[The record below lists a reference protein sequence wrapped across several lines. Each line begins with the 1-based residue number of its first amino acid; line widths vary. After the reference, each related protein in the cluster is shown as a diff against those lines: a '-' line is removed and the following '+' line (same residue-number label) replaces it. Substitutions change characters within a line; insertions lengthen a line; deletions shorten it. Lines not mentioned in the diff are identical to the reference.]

1 MANQKLEDQLSLAL
15 DTPAQMREKS
25 DNLDTGYAPS
35 ENTWELIVKYNG
47 NLDRLTGGIRVEPLI
62 AGYAIVTIP
71 ENLIGAFSRMEEIE
85 FIEKPKK
92 LYPQVTAGLGASCF
106 YPLLQPVSGKALSGQ
121 GVYMAILDSGIDYTD
136 PMFRYADGTTKIAW
150 LWDQGKR
157 ADAEKGEKPP
167 QGFFT
172 GVEYSRKML
181 NANLQKNS
189 ERLTTDVTGHGT
201 NVAKIAV
208 QGAPESELIV
218 VKLDTARGTYPS
230 TVSLLR
236 AFTYVAKK
244 AQAENMPVAINLSYG
259 NTYGAHDG
267 SSLLER
273 FIDNITEVG
282 RNVICIGAGNEGA
295 SAGHFA
301 GKLSENEI
309 QRISFAMGT
318 YERSFSLQLWKW
330 YADRMDISILSP
342 AGEQYLI
349 RNQDA
354 GGEAQQAVMEQTKL
368 LIFSGRPQPYRKR
381 EEVYID
387 FIPVETYL
395 NTGIWT
401 IEITPRRIANGELRL
416 YMPSAVVRSEN
427 TRFLLPSPAQ
437 TLTIP
442 STAQKVITVG
452 AYNAYVRSYAA
463 FSGRGDAGSDRAE
476 NSKPDLAAPG
486 VNIRIGEGEGGA
498 VVSGTSYA
506 TPFVTAAAALLME
519 YGIVQGNDPFLYGEK
534 VKAYLHAG
542 ARQLP
547 GYDMWPN
554 DQVGWGENVIIR
566 SHGRKSVKSSVS
578 VHFPNTETKHFFHNF
593 EENLPGLDA
602 K

>member
-189 ERLTTDVTGHGT
+189 ERLTIDVTGHGT

-349 RNQDA
+349 RNQNA
-354 GGEAQQAVMEQTKL
+354 GGEAQQAVMEQTQL

-463 FSGRGDAGSDRAE
+463 FSGRGDADSDRAE

-547 GYDMWPN
+547 GYDIWPN
-554 DQVGWGENVIIR
+554 DQVGWGALC
-566 SHGRKSVKSSVS
+566 VS
-578 VHFPNTETKHFFHNF
+578 ES
-593 EENLPGLDA
+593 LPGE
-602 K
+602 

>member
-15 DTPAQMREKS
+15 DIPAQMREKS

-244 AQAENMPVAINLSYG
+244 AQAENVPVAINLSYG

-342 AGEQYLI
+342 AGERYLI

-354 GGEAQQAVMEQTKL
+354 GGEAQQAVMEQTQL

-401 IEITPRRIANGELRL
+401 IEITPRRIVNGELRL

-463 FSGRGDAGSDRAE
+463 FSGRGDADSRRAE

-519 YGIVQGNDPFLYGEK
+519 YGIVRGNDPFLYGEK

-547 GYDMWPN
+547 GYDIWPN
-554 DQVGWGENVIIR
+554 DQVGWGALC
-566 SHGRKSVKSSVS
+566 VS
-578 VHFPNTETKHFFHNF
+578 ES
-593 EENLPGLDA
+593 LPE

>member
-476 NSKPDLAAPG
+476 NNKPDLAAPG

-506 TPFVTAAAALLME
+506 APFVTAAAALLME

-547 GYDMWPN
+547 GYDIWPN
-554 DQVGWGENVIIR
+554 DQVGWGALC
-566 SHGRKSVKSSVS
+566 VS
-578 VHFPNTETKHFFHNF
+578 ES
-593 EENLPGLDA
+593 LPE

>member
-1 MANQKLEDQLSLAL
+1 MTNQKLEDQLSLAL

-349 RNQDA
+349 RNHNA

-387 FIPVETYL
+387 FIPAETYL

-401 IEITPRRIANGELRL
+401 IEITPRRIVNGELRL

-427 TRFLLPSPAQ
+427 TRFLLSSPAQ

-476 NSKPDLAAPG
+476 NNKPDLAAPG

-547 GYDMWPN
+547 GYDIWPN
-554 DQVGWGENVIIR
+554 DQVGWGALCL
-566 SHGRKSVKSSVS
+566 KSSLLS
-578 VHFPNTETKHFFHNF
+578 I
-593 EENLPGLDA
+593 
-602 K
+602 

>member
-354 GGEAQQAVMEQTKL
+354 GGEAQQAVMEQTQL

-463 FSGRGDAGSDRAE
+463 FSGRGDADSDRAE

-547 GYDMWPN
+547 GYDIWPN
-554 DQVGWGENVIIR
+554 DQVGWGALC
-566 SHGRKSVKSSVS
+566 VS
-578 VHFPNTETKHFFHNF
+578 ES
-593 EENLPGLDA
+593 LPGE
-602 K
+602 

>member
-15 DTPAQMREKS
+15 DTPARMREKS
-25 DNLDTGYAPS
+25 DNLDTGYAPE

-106 YPLLQPVSGKALSGQ
+106 YPLLQPVSGKVLSGQ

-208 QGAPESELIV
+208 QGAPESELII
-218 VKLDTARGTYPS
+218 VKLDTARGAYPS

-244 AQAENMPVAINLSYG
+244 SQAENVPVAINLSYG

-401 IEITPRRIANGELRL
+401 IEITPRRIVNGELRL

-463 FSGRGDAGSDRAE
+463 FSGRGDADSRRAE

-519 YGIVQGNDPFLYGEK
+519 YGIVRGNDPFLYGEK

-547 GYDMWPN
+547 GYDTWPN
-554 DQVGWGENVIIR
+554 DQVGWGALC
-566 SHGRKSVKSSVS
+566 VS
-578 VHFPNTETKHFFHNF
+578 ES
-593 EENLPGLDA
+593 LP
-602 K
+602 

>member
-318 YERSFSLQLWKW
+318 YERSFSMQLWKW

-349 RNQDA
+349 RNQNA
-354 GGEAQQAVMEQTKL
+354 GGEAQQAVMEQTQL

-476 NSKPDLAAPG
+476 NNKPDLTAPG
-486 VNIRIGEGEGGA
+486 VNIRIGEGESGA

-547 GYDMWPN
+547 GYDIWPN
-554 DQVGWGENVIIR
+554 DQVGWGALC
-566 SHGRKSVKSSVS
+566 VS
-578 VHFPNTETKHFFHNF
+578 ES
-593 EENLPGLDA
+593 LPE

>member
-189 ERLTTDVTGHGT
+189 ERLTIDVTGHGT

-318 YERSFSLQLWKW
+318 YERSFSMQLWKW
-330 YADRMDISILSP
+330 YADQMDISILSP

-349 RNQDA
+349 RNQNA

-401 IEITPRRIANGELRL
+401 IEITPRRIVNGELRL

-476 NSKPDLAAPG
+476 NNKPDLAAPG

-547 GYDMWPN
+547 GYDIWPN
-554 DQVGWGENVIIR
+554 DQVGWGALC
-566 SHGRKSVKSSVS
+566 VS
-578 VHFPNTETKHFFHNF
+578 ES
-593 EENLPGLDA
+593 LPE

>member
-349 RNQDA
+349 RNQNT

-416 YMPSAVVRSEN
+416 YMPSSVVRSEN

-463 FSGRGDAGSDRAE
+463 FSGRGDAGNDWAE

-547 GYDMWPN
+547 GYDIWPN
-554 DQVGWGENVIIR
+554 DQVGWGALC
-566 SHGRKSVKSSVS
+566 VS
-578 VHFPNTETKHFFHNF
+578 ES
-593 EENLPGLDA
+593 LPE

>member
-15 DTPAQMREKS
+15 DIPAQMREKS

-401 IEITPRRIANGELRL
+401 IEITPRRIVNGELRL

-463 FSGRGDAGSDRAE
+463 FSGRGDADSRRAE
-476 NSKPDLAAPG
+476 NNKPDLAAPG
-486 VNIRIGEGEGGA
+486 VNIRIGEGESGA

-519 YGIVQGNDPFLYGEK
+519 YGIVRGNDPFLYGEK

-547 GYDMWPN
+547 GYDIWPN
-554 DQVGWGENVIIR
+554 DQVGWGALCL
-566 SHGRKSVKSSVS
+566 KSS
-578 VHFPNTETKHFFHNF
+578 
-593 EENLPGLDA
+593 LPSI
-602 K
+602 

>member
-181 NANLQKNS
+181 NTNLQKNS

-295 SAGHFA
+295 SAWHFA

-349 RNQDA
+349 RNQNA

-463 FSGRGDAGSDRAE
+463 FSGRGDAGNDRAE

-547 GYDMWPN
+547 GYDIWPN
-554 DQVGWGENVIIR
+554 DQVGWGALC
-566 SHGRKSVKSSVS
+566 VS
-578 VHFPNTETKHFFHNF
+578 ES
-593 EENLPGLDA
+593 LPE

>member
-47 NLDRLTGGIRVEPLI
+47 NLDRLTGGIRVEQLI

-349 RNQDA
+349 RNQNA

-463 FSGRGDAGSDRAE
+463 FSGRGDAGNDRAE

-547 GYDMWPN
+547 GYDIWPN
-554 DQVGWGENVIIR
+554 DQVGWGALC
-566 SHGRKSVKSSVS
+566 VS
-578 VHFPNTETKHFFHNF
+578 ES
-593 EENLPGLDA
+593 LPE

>member
-25 DNLDTGYAPS
+25 DNLDTGYAPL

-301 GKLSENEI
+301 GKLTENEI

-554 DQVGWGENVIIR
+554 DQVGWGALC
-566 SHGRKSVKSSVS
+566 VS
-578 VHFPNTETKHFFHNF
+578 ES
-593 EENLPGLDA
+593 LPE

>member
-463 FSGRGDAGSDRAE
+463 FSGRGDAGSNRAE

-554 DQVGWGENVIIR
+554 DQVGWGALC
-566 SHGRKSVKSSVS
+566 VS
-578 VHFPNTETKHFFHNF
+578 ES
-593 EENLPGLDA
+593 LPE

>member
-349 RNQDA
+349 RNQNA
-354 GGEAQQAVMEQTKL
+354 GGEAQQAVMEQTQL

-476 NSKPDLAAPG
+476 NNKPDLTAPG
-486 VNIRIGEGEGGA
+486 VNIRIGEGESGA

-547 GYDMWPN
+547 GYDIWPN
-554 DQVGWGENVIIR
+554 DQVGWGALC
-566 SHGRKSVKSSVS
+566 VS
-578 VHFPNTETKHFFHNF
+578 ES
-593 EENLPGLDA
+593 LPE

>member
-1 MANQKLEDQLSLAL
+1 MTNQKLEDQLSLAL

-309 QRISFAMGT
+309 QRISFAIGT

-349 RNQDA
+349 RNQNA

-387 FIPVETYL
+387 FIPAETYL
-395 NTGIWT
+395 NPGIWT
-401 IEITPRRIANGELRL
+401 IEITPRRIVNGELRL

-476 NSKPDLAAPG
+476 NNKPDLTAPG

-547 GYDMWPN
+547 GYDIWPN
-554 DQVGWGENVIIR
+554 DQVGWGALC
-566 SHGRKSVKSSVS
+566 VS
-578 VHFPNTETKHFFHNF
+578 ES
-593 EENLPGLDA
+593 LPE

>member
-172 GVEYSRKML
+172 GAEYSRKML

-354 GGEAQQAVMEQTKL
+354 GGEAQQAVMEQTQL

-401 IEITPRRIANGELRL
+401 IEITPRRIVNGELRL

-476 NSKPDLAAPG
+476 NSKPDLTAPG

-547 GYDMWPN
+547 GYDIWPN
-554 DQVGWGENVIIR
+554 DQVGWGALC
-566 SHGRKSVKSSVS
+566 VS
-578 VHFPNTETKHFFHNF
+578 ES
-593 EENLPGLDA
+593 LPE

>member
-25 DNLDTGYAPS
+25 DNLDTGYAPE

-106 YPLLQPVSGKALSGQ
+106 YPLLQPVSGKVLSGQ

-218 VKLDTARGTYPS
+218 VKLDTVRGTYPS

-401 IEITPRRIANGELRL
+401 IEITPRRIVNGELRL

-463 FSGRGDAGSDRAE
+463 FSGRGDADSRRAE

-519 YGIVQGNDPFLYGEK
+519 YGIVRGNDPFLYGEK

-547 GYDMWPN
+547 GYDIWPN
-554 DQVGWGENVIIR
+554 DQVGWGALC
-566 SHGRKSVKSSVS
+566 VS
-578 VHFPNTETKHFFHNF
+578 ES
-593 EENLPGLDA
+593 LP
-602 K
+602 

>member
-47 NLDRLTGGIRVEPLI
+47 NLDRLTGGIRVEQLI

-157 ADAEKGEKPP
+157 ADAEKGEKTP

-282 RNVICIGAGNEGA
+282 RNVICIGTGNEGA

-349 RNQDA
+349 RNQNA

-401 IEITPRRIANGELRL
+401 IEITPRRIVNGELRL

-547 GYDMWPN
+547 GYDIWPN
-554 DQVGWGENVIIR
+554 DQVGWGALC
-566 SHGRKSVKSSVS
+566 VS
-578 VHFPNTETKHFFHNF
+578 ES
-593 EENLPGLDA
+593 LPE

>member
-349 RNQDA
+349 RNQNA
-354 GGEAQQAVMEQTKL
+354 GGEAQQAVMEQTQL

-401 IEITPRRIANGELRL
+401 IEITPRRIVNGELRL

-463 FSGRGDAGSDRAE
+463 FSGRGDAGNDRAE

-547 GYDMWPN
+547 GYDIWPN
-554 DQVGWGENVIIR
+554 DQVGWGALC
-566 SHGRKSVKSSVS
+566 VS
-578 VHFPNTETKHFFHNF
+578 ES
-593 EENLPGLDA
+593 LPE

>member
-15 DTPAQMREKS
+15 DTPVQMREKS

-349 RNQDA
+349 RNQNA

-387 FIPVETYL
+387 FIPAETYL

-401 IEITPRRIANGELRL
+401 IEITPRRIVNGELRL

-547 GYDMWPN
+547 GYDIWPN
-554 DQVGWGENVIIR
+554 DQVGWGALC
-566 SHGRKSVKSSVS
+566 VS
-578 VHFPNTETKHFFHNF
+578 ES
-593 EENLPGLDA
+593 LPE

>member
-136 PMFRYADGTTKIAW
+136 PMFCYADGTTKIAW

-349 RNQDA
+349 RNQNA
-354 GGEAQQAVMEQTKL
+354 GGEAQQAVMEQTQL

-476 NSKPDLAAPG
+476 NNKPDLAAPG

-547 GYDMWPN
+547 GYDIWPN
-554 DQVGWGENVIIR
+554 DQVGWGALC
-566 SHGRKSVKSSVS
+566 VS
-578 VHFPNTETKHFFHNF
+578 ES
-593 EENLPGLDA
+593 LPE

>member
-354 GGEAQQAVMEQTKL
+354 GGEAQQAVMEQTQL

-463 FSGRGDAGSDRAE
+463 FSGRGDAGNDRAE

-547 GYDMWPN
+547 GYDIWPN
-554 DQVGWGENVIIR
+554 DQVGWGALC
-566 SHGRKSVKSSVS
+566 VS
-578 VHFPNTETKHFFHNF
+578 ES
-593 EENLPGLDA
+593 LPE

>member
-121 GVYMAILDSGIDYTD
+121 GVYMAILDSGIDYID

-463 FSGRGDAGSDRAE
+463 FSGRGDAGNDRAE

-547 GYDMWPN
+547 GYDIWPN
-554 DQVGWGENVIIR
+554 DQVGWGALC
-566 SHGRKSVKSSVS
+566 VS
-578 VHFPNTETKHFFHNF
+578 ES
-593 EENLPGLDA
+593 LPE

>member
-62 AGYAIVTIP
+62 AGYVIVTIP

-172 GVEYSRKML
+172 GVEYSRKMI

-349 RNQDA
+349 RNQDV
-354 GGEAQQAVMEQTKL
+354 GGEAQQAVMKQTKL

-401 IEITPRRIANGELRL
+401 IEITPRRIVNGELRL

-476 NSKPDLAAPG
+476 NNKPDLTAPG

-547 GYDMWPN
+547 GYDIWPN
-554 DQVGWGENVIIR
+554 DQVGWGALC
-566 SHGRKSVKSSVS
+566 VS
-578 VHFPNTETKHFFHNF
+578 ES
-593 EENLPGLDA
+593 LPE

>member
-309 QRISFAMGT
+309 RRISFAMGT

-554 DQVGWGENVIIR
+554 DQVGWGALC
-566 SHGRKSVKSSVS
+566 VS
-578 VHFPNTETKHFFHNF
+578 ES
-593 EENLPGLDA
+593 LPE

>member
-47 NLDRLTGGIRVEPLI
+47 NLDRLTGGIRVEQLI

-208 QGAPESELIV
+208 QGAPESELVV

-349 RNQDA
+349 RNQNA

-463 FSGRGDAGSDRAE
+463 FSGRGDAGNDRAE
-476 NSKPDLAAPG
+476 NNKPDLAAPG

-554 DQVGWGENVIIR
+554 DQVGWGALC
-566 SHGRKSVKSSVS
+566 VS
-578 VHFPNTETKHFFHNF
+578 ES
-593 EENLPGLDA
+593 LPE

>member
-15 DTPAQMREKS
+15 NTPAQMREKS
-25 DNLDTGYAPS
+25 DNLDTGYVPS

-189 ERLTTDVTGHGT
+189 ERLSTDVTGHGT

-309 QRISFAMGT
+309 QRISFAIGT

-387 FIPVETYL
+387 FIPLETYL

-427 TRFLLPSPAQ
+427 TRFLLPSPVQ

-463 FSGRGDAGSDRAE
+463 FSGRGDAGSGRAE
-476 NSKPDLAAPG
+476 NNKPDLTAPG

-547 GYDMWPN
+547 GYDIWPN
-554 DQVGWGENVIIR
+554 DQVGWGALC
-566 SHGRKSVKSSVS
+566 VS
-578 VHFPNTETKHFFHNF
+578 ES
-593 EENLPGLDA
+593 LPE

>member
-181 NANLQKNS
+181 NANLEKNS

-354 GGEAQQAVMEQTKL
+354 GGEAQQAVMEQTQL

-519 YGIVQGNDPFLYGEK
+519 YGIVRGNDPFLYGEK

-547 GYDMWPN
+547 GYDIWPN
-554 DQVGWGENVIIR
+554 DQVGWGALC
-566 SHGRKSVKSSVS
+566 VS
-578 VHFPNTETKHFFHNF
+578 ES
-593 EENLPGLDA
+593 LPE

>member
-25 DNLDTGYAPS
+25 DNLDTGYVPE

-244 AQAENMPVAINLSYG
+244 SQAENVPVAINLSYG

-309 QRISFAMGT
+309 QRISFAMGR

-330 YADRMDISILSP
+330 YADRMDISIRSP

-401 IEITPRRIANGELRL
+401 IEITPRRIVNGELRL

-463 FSGRGDAGSDRAE
+463 FSGRGDADSRRAE

-519 YGIVQGNDPFLYGEK
+519 YGIVRGNDPFLYGEK

-547 GYDMWPN
+547 GYDIWPN
-554 DQVGWGENVIIR
+554 DQVGWGALCLE
-566 SHGRKSVKSSVS
+566 SS
-578 VHFPNTETKHFFHNF
+578 
-593 EENLPGLDA
+593 LPSI
-602 K
+602 

>member
-35 ENTWELIVKYNG
+35 ENAWELIVKYNG

-330 YADRMDISILSP
+330 YADRLDISILSP

-349 RNQDA
+349 RNQNA
-354 GGEAQQAVMEQTKL
+354 GGEAQQAVMEQTQL

-401 IEITPRRIANGELRL
+401 IEITPRRIVNGELRL

-463 FSGRGDAGSDRAE
+463 FSGRGDAGSNRAE

-486 VNIRIGEGEGGA
+486 VNIRIGEGESGA

-547 GYDMWPN
+547 GYDIWPN
-554 DQVGWGENVIIR
+554 DQVGWGALC
-566 SHGRKSVKSSVS
+566 VS
-578 VHFPNTETKHFFHNF
+578 ES
-593 EENLPGLDA
+593 LPE

>member
-47 NLDRLTGGIRVEPLI
+47 NLDRLTGGIRGEPLI

-330 YADRMDISILSP
+330 YADRMDISIMSP

-349 RNQDA
+349 RNQNA

-463 FSGRGDAGSDRAE
+463 FSGRGDAGNDRAE

-547 GYDMWPN
+547 GYDIWPN
-554 DQVGWGENVIIR
+554 DQVGWGALC
-566 SHGRKSVKSSVS
+566 VS
-578 VHFPNTETKHFFHNF
+578 ES
-593 EENLPGLDA
+593 LPE

>member
-1 MANQKLEDQLSLAL
+1 MTNQKLEDQLSLAL

-309 QRISFAMGT
+309 QRISFAIGT

-349 RNQDA
+349 RNQNA

-387 FIPVETYL
+387 FIPLETYL

-401 IEITPRRIANGELRL
+401 IEITPRRIVNGELRL

-476 NSKPDLAAPG
+476 NNKPDLTAPG

-547 GYDMWPN
+547 GYDIWPN
-554 DQVGWGENVIIR
+554 DQVGWGALC
-566 SHGRKSVKSSVS
+566 VS
-578 VHFPNTETKHFFHNF
+578 ES
-593 EENLPGLDA
+593 LPE

>member
-181 NANLQKNS
+181 NANLQMNS

-349 RNQDA
+349 RNQNA
-354 GGEAQQAVMEQTKL
+354 GGEAQQAVMEQTQL

-401 IEITPRRIANGELRL
+401 IEITPRRIVNGELRL

-442 STAQKVITVG
+442 STAQKVITVS
-452 AYNAYVRSYAA
+452 AYNSYVRSYAA

-476 NSKPDLAAPG
+476 NSKPDLTAPG

-547 GYDMWPN
+547 GYDIWPN
-554 DQVGWGENVIIR
+554 DQVGWGALCVSE
-566 SHGRKSVKSSVS
+566 SLPEKLPTKGSSVR
-578 VHFPNTETKHFFHNF
+578 PMT
-593 EENLPGLDA
+593 
-602 K
+602 

>member
-35 ENTWELIVKYNG
+35 ENAWELIVKYNG

-208 QGAPESELIV
+208 QGAPESELII

-244 AQAENMPVAINLSYG
+244 SQAENVPVAINLSYG

-349 RNQDA
+349 RNQNA

-387 FIPVETYL
+387 FIPAETYL

-401 IEITPRRIANGELRL
+401 IEITPRRIVNGELRL

-476 NSKPDLAAPG
+476 NNKPDLAAPG

-519 YGIVQGNDPFLYGEK
+519 YGIVRGNDPFLYGEK

-547 GYDMWPN
+547 GYDIWPN
-554 DQVGWGENVIIR
+554 DQVGWGALC
-566 SHGRKSVKSSVS
+566 VS
-578 VHFPNTETKHFFHNF
+578 ES
-593 EENLPGLDA
+593 LPE

>member
-189 ERLTTDVTGHGT
+189 ERLTIDVTGHGT

-318 YERSFSLQLWKW
+318 YERSFSMQLWKW
-330 YADRMDISILSP
+330 YADRMDISIMSP

-349 RNQDA
+349 RNQNA

-463 FSGRGDAGSDRAE
+463 FSGRGDAGNDRAE

-547 GYDMWPN
+547 GYDIWPN
-554 DQVGWGENVIIR
+554 DQVGWGALC
-566 SHGRKSVKSSVS
+566 VS
-578 VHFPNTETKHFFHNF
+578 ES
-593 EENLPGLDA
+593 LPE

>member
-1 MANQKLEDQLSLAL
+1 MANQKLEVQLSLAL

-106 YPLLQPVSGKALSGQ
+106 YPLLQPISGKALSGQ

-309 QRISFAMGT
+309 QRISFAIGT

-354 GGEAQQAVMEQTKL
+354 GGEAQQAVMEQTQL

-387 FIPVETYL
+387 FIPLETYL

-463 FSGRGDAGSDRAE
+463 FSGRGDAGSGRAE
-476 NSKPDLAAPG
+476 NNKPDLTAPG

-547 GYDMWPN
+547 GYDIWPN
-554 DQVGWGENVIIR
+554 DQVGWGALC
-566 SHGRKSVKSSVS
+566 VS
-578 VHFPNTETKHFFHNF
+578 ES
-593 EENLPGLDA
+593 LPE

>member
-301 GKLSENEI
+301 GKLSEYEI

-349 RNQDA
+349 RNQNA

-416 YMPSAVVRSEN
+416 YMPSSVVRSEN

-463 FSGRGDAGSDRAE
+463 FSGRGDAGNDRAE

-547 GYDMWPN
+547 GYDIWPN
-554 DQVGWGENVIIR
+554 DQVGWGALC
-566 SHGRKSVKSSVS
+566 VS
-578 VHFPNTETKHFFHNF
+578 ES
-593 EENLPGLDA
+593 LPE

>member
-25 DNLDTGYAPS
+25 DNLDTGYAPL

-150 LWDQGKR
+150 LWDQGKW

-401 IEITPRRIANGELRL
+401 IEITPRRIVNGELRL

-476 NSKPDLAAPG
+476 NNKPDLAAPG

-519 YGIVQGNDPFLYGEK
+519 YGIVQGNDPYLYGEK

-547 GYDMWPN
+547 GYDIWPN
-554 DQVGWGENVIIR
+554 DQVGWGALC
-566 SHGRKSVKSSVS
+566 VS
-578 VHFPNTETKHFFHNF
+578 ES
-593 EENLPGLDA
+593 LPE